1 MPNPSKILGH
11 TWNKDDDTPEL
22 LAKPFPS
29 EHPVTKCTILS
40 YLGTVYDPL
49 GIISPTMAEG
59 KHIYREARDEKKGWN
74 AEVSPRLKNEWL
86 RWMKQLRD
94 VKVPRSIGSF
104 VREIGAVHLH
114 LFADASILACC
125 AAVVAGVEHEAGV
138 TKGLLTSKSRISKRS
153 ISIARLELVSGHMA
167 VNMAKNLSTALQRW
181 PIQTINIWMDSMVAL
196 YWITNPGREWKV
208 FVSNRVKNI
217 AETAGPV
224 NITWKNCPS
233 ELSLADVGS
242 RGATIVEMERG
253 NWFAGPDWLLDKRR
267 WPEQPRLN
275 CTKETDEESNVTQE
289 AVLRTVERMF
299 DEWDALLEMQQHG
312 CYGLSV
318 TAKRGASQRRC
329 QVY

>member
-138 TKGLLTSKSRISKRS
+138 TKGLLTSKS
-153 ISIARLELVSGHMA
+153 
-167 VNMAKNLSTALQRW
+167 
-181 PIQTINIWMDSMVAL
+181 
-196 YWITNPGREWKV
+196 ITNPGRGWKV

-275 CTKETDEESNVTQE
+275 STKETDEESNVTQE

-299 DEWDALLEMQQHG
+299 DEWDTVLEMQQHG